1 MGSVR
6 KLLVTGGAGFI
17 GANAAVHFARS
28 GWDMTILDNLSRAGA
43 ERNLEWLRTQVPFR
57 FHNVDVRDARA
68 VEDVVSTASPDV
80 VLHLA
85 GQVAVTTSVQN
96 PREDF
101 EVNALGS
108 FNVLEAIRLRS
119 PTSLL
124 IYSSTN
130 KVYGDLTSIGV
141 EEKDGRWGYRDLPA
155 GVSELHGL
163 DFHSPYGCSKGAA
176 DQYAL
181 DYGKSY
187 GLRTVTMRQSCIYGP
202 RQFGVEDQ
210 GWLAWFVIAA
220 VTGKPMTIFGDGKQ
234 TRDVLW
240 VGDLLAVY
248 DAAIEKSDAATGQAF
263 NIGGGP
269 RNALSLLELI
279 RIIERQLGICLQVS
293 WAGWRVGDQKVFI
306 CDSMKAKRVLGWE
319 PRVGAEEGVE
329 KLIAWVRAN
338 RSSF

>member
-1 MGSVR
+1 VK
-6 KLLVTGGAGFI
+6 KLLITGGAGFI
-17 GANAAVHFARS
+17 GANAVVHYARS
-28 GWDMTILDNLSRAGA
+28 GWDVTVLDNLSRAGS
-43 ERNLEWLRTQVPFR
+43 ERNLEWLRAEVPFR
-57 FHNVDVRDARA
+57 FHEVDVRDARA
-68 VEDVVSTASPDV
+68 VEDVVGATGPDV

-119 PTSLL
+119 PASLL

-130 KVYGDLTSIGV
+130 KVYGDLASIGV

-155 GVSELHGL
+155 GVPETQGL
-163 DFHSPYGCSKGAA
+163 DFHSPYGCSKGTA

-187 GLRTVTMRQSCIYGP
+187 GIRAVTMRQSCIYGP

-220 VTGKPMTIFGDGKQ
+220 VTGKPITIFGDGKQ

-240 VGDLLAVY
+240 VGDLLEVY
-248 DAAIEKSDAATGQAF
+248 DAAIEKPDASMGQAF

-269 RNALSLLELI
+269 RNTLSLLELI
-279 RIIERQLGICLQVS
+279 RIIERQLGLRLEPG
-293 WAGWRVGDQKVFI
+293 WEGWRVGDQKVFV
-306 CDSMKAKRVLGWE
+306 CDATKAKRVLGWE
-319 PRVGAEEGVE
+319 PRVGTEEGVG
-329 KLIAWVRAN
+329 KLIGWVRAN
-338 RSSF
+338 RGLF